1 MGTFQDF
8 TKYVAADYQA
18 KRRNKNTK
26 FIEISERFNYIS
38 IVDNLKWDF
47 LLWITFNYVL
57 ELFLIYGTKLFT
69 SNL

>member
-8 TKYVAADYQA
+8 TKYVATDYQA

-38 IVDNLKWDF
+38 IVDNLK
-47 LLWITFNYVL
+47 
-57 ELFLIYGTKLFT
+57 
-69 SNL
+69 